1 MKLEARKFYKMRNG
15 KVIGPLYANQAY
27 TRDTHPWR
35 ADGSTL
41 YTWTDVGRFGHGKVD
56 SGLDLVEEVQN
67 PADAGQLP
75 TVAPSFNHKYRM
87 RNGEIVGPVLHD
99 SAATDFP
106 YYWGDDEWNRR
117 GEHKLYSNRDLV
129 ELVGST
135 KTTAKPLKK
144 GPSHVEILQRAI
156 RTKQEVLTRLEE
168 VQRKLFEDSGDSAIL
183 ATDIAR
189 YRNAVRV
196 LTEAAKI
203 LEDV

>member
-1 MKLEARKFYKMRNG
+1 VKLEARKFYKMRNG

-41 YTWTDVGRFGHGKVD
+41 YTWTDAGRFGHGKSV
-56 SGLDLVEEVQN
+56 SGMDLVAEVKN

-75 TVAPSFNHKYRM
+75 TVAPACNHKYRM

-99 SAATDFP
+99 SAANHLP
-106 YYWGDDEWNRR
+106 YYCGHDEWSRN
-117 GEHKLYSNRDLV
+117 GGHKSHTHRDLV
-129 ELVGST
+129 ELVGAT
-135 KTTAKPLKK
+135 KPTAKPLKK
-144 GPSHVEILQRAI
+144 GPTHVEILQRAI

-183 ATDIAR
+183 ATDISR
-189 YRNAVRV
+189 YRNEVRV